1 MKTQIEAIAWAAVL
15 GSASFVWSYFQAS
28 EVALQAPSDAAIA
41 AEILEIQVQE

>member
-28 EVALQAPSDAAIA
+28 EMALQAPSDAAIA